1 MQQSRGRPAHI
12 QAKQACQQP
21 KHRGLRQ
28 RLSHGKKAEAKAL
41 CNKVLL
47 TRPGDTQALAGLKRL

>member
-1 MQQSRGRPAHI
+1 MQQSRGRSAHI

-28 RLSHGKKAEAKAL
+28 RLSQGKKAEARTL
-41 CNKVLL
+41 YNKVLL
-47 TRPGDTQALAGLKRL
+47 IRPGDTQAIVGLKRL